1 MAQQP
6 RDADEGLGGGA
17 DNLTVLLKSWA
28 EGDNA
33 ALDRLMPLAYN
44 ELHRIAQQRWCWQ
57 QPGNTLQPTAL
68 IHEAYLKL
76 MGQGQRT
83 FENRVHFFAVMSM
96 AMRQVLVNHAEASL
110 TAKRGGGKIN
120 VPLEEAEAAALREA
134 TEVLNLHEALKL
146 LAQVNPR
153 QSRVV
158 ELRYFGG
165 LSIEEA
171 ADVIGVSTVTVTRD
185 WHMARAW
192 LARELGVPSAGPV

>member
-1 MAQQP
+1 MP
-6 RDADEGLGGGA
+6 EPPHADDGLGGST

-28 EGDNA
+28 EGDNTV
-33 ALDRLMPLAYN
+33 LDRLMPLAYH
-44 ELHRIAQQRWCWQ
+44 ELHRIAQQRWRGQ
-57 QPGNTLQPTAL
+57 RPGHTLQPTVL

-83 FENRVHFFAVMSM
+83 FENRLHFFAVMSM

-110 TAKRGGGKIN
+110 AAKRGGGKIN
-120 VPLEEAEAAALREA
+120 VPLEEAEAPALREA

-146 LAQVNPR
+146 LSQVNPR

-165 LSIEEA
+165 LSIEETA
-171 ADVIGVSTVTVTRD
+171 EVLGVSPVTVTRD
-185 WHMARAW
+185 WHVARAW
-192 LARELGVPSAGPV
+192 LARELGTPSGGPA